1 MTRPNSNKIEITF
14 PNGEKIECDNL
25 IALLQM
31 DDLVEEF
38 EQILVGNWE
47 LNELIETKFFLQQMY
62 NEKIK
67 ERLSPKDKLVFENI
81 QQKKKRSKQNLKQ
94 KLSQEERD
102 LYNFLEPE
110 AEILMSED
118 LPEDIDEQDLEKFF
132 DEIFNT
138 LDELGEDDKTEQDKI
153 GGSEEKK
160 IIDLE
165 QYRNK

>member
-1 MTRPNSNKIEITF
+1 MTRSNSNKIKITF
-14 PNGEKIECDNL
+14 PNGEQIECDNL
-25 IALLQM
+25 IALVQM

-38 EQILVGNWE
+38 EQLLVGNWE
-47 LNELIETKFFLQQMY
+47 LNELVETKFFLQQMY

-81 QQKKKRSKQNLKQ
+81 QQKKKQSRQNLKES
-94 KLSQEERD
+94 LSQEEFE

-110 AEILMSED
+110 PEILMSED

-138 LDELGEDDKTEQDKI
+138 LDKLEESETETEKSNK
-153 GGSEEKK
+153 SEEKV
-160 IIDLE
+160 IDME

>member
-1 MTRPNSNKIEITF
+1 MTRSNSNKIKITF
-14 PNGEKIECDNL
+14 PNGEQIECDNL
-25 IALLQM
+25 IALVQM

-38 EQILVGNWE
+38 EQLLVGNWE
-47 LNELIETKFFLQQMY
+47 LNELVETKFFLQQMY

-81 QQKKKRSKQNLKQ
+81 QQKKKQSRQNLKES
-94 KLSQEERD
+94 LSQEEFE

-110 AEILMSED
+110 PEILMSED

-138 LDELGEDDKTEQDKI
+138 LDKLEESETETEKSKK
-153 GGSEEKK
+153 SEEKV
-160 IIDLE
+160 IDME